1 LEDGIPELHRRTVPL
16 DPDGTRGCAPVF
28 VIPGVDLPEFN
39 PVLVAEKGRMGVLTA
54 FAETGLPA
62 LLASVADA
70 REYRPRLRV
79 FDPAVIS

>member
-1 LEDGIPELHRRTVPL
+1 
-16 DPDGTRGCAPVF
+16 
-28 VIPGVDLPEFN
+28 
-39 PVLVAEKGRMGVLTA
+39 MGVLTA